1 MDKNDKWLYFRTVTD
16 EDNEDGADDVLCV
29 PASSM
34 VSIAPNSDTSVLMRF
49 MQVKNSPK
57 RTYRDDQVEH
67 DSVVLNVDQGK
78 TFEAMAGIVQ
88 AINSSARNDDG
99 FIVVADDCTV
109 AFGGAA
115 GSLSASYIHP
125 NIVSCG
131 AINVKDAVRD
141 SGIQEPVHFLGTA
154 AMTNISATAL
164 SVNTRY
170 QSIAAAT
177 AMTIP
182 SAASTKAGD
191 WITVFYNTAIGNG
204 NAHTYTTTTD
214 TAYGL
219 GSTIR
224 TNRGSH
230 ADRIPTTDI
239 AVADDNIITITGAT
253 NGDGG
258 KGTIVK
264 FVNTTGATNGWSAD
278 VYVTDQ
284 GSGVT
289 AATAAFS

>member
-1 MDKNDKWLYFRTVTD
+1 MKNDKWLYFRTVTD
-16 EDNEDGADDVLCV
+16 EDNENGADDVLCV

-49 MQVKNSPK
+49 ANVKNSHK
-57 RTYRDDQVEH
+57 RTYREDALEH
-67 DSVVLNVDQGK
+67 DSVVLTVDQGK
-78 TFEAMAGIVQ
+78 TFEAIAGIVQ

-99 FIVVADDCTV
+99 FLVIADDATV
-109 AFGGAA
+109 AYGGAA
-115 GSLSASYIHP
+115 GSLTASYIHP
-125 NIVSCG
+125 NITACG
-131 AINVKDAVRD
+131 VINVKDAEKTG
-141 SGIQEPVHFLGTA
+141 GIAEPVHFTGTG
-154 AMTNISATAL
+154 AMTNISATTL

-182 SAASTKAGD
+182 SAADGQAGD

-214 TAYGL
+214 TNYGV

-230 ADRIPTTDI
+230 ADRVPTSDI
-239 AVADDNIITITGAT
+239 AVTDDNIITITGAT

-258 KGTIVK
+258 KGTLIK
-264 FVNTTGATNGWSAD
+264 FVNTTGATNGWAAD

>member
-1 MDKNDKWLYFRTVTD
+1 MKNDKWLYFRTVAD
-16 EDNEDGADDVLCV
+16 EDNENGADDVLCV

-49 MQVKNSPK
+49 AVVKNSHK

-78 TFEAMAGIVQ
+78 TFEVIAGIVQ
-88 AINSSARNDDG
+88 TINSSARNDDG
-99 FIVVADDCTV
+99 FIVVADDATV

-115 GSLSASYIHP
+115 GSLEASYIHH
-125 NIVSCG
+125 NITSCG
-131 AINVKDAVRD
+131 VITCKAVERI
-141 SGIQEPVHFLGTA
+141 GGLIEPTHFTGTS
-154 AMTNISATAL
+154 AMTNISAGVLA
-164 SVNTRY
+164 VNTRY

-177 AMTIP
+177 AMTLP
-182 SAASTKAGD
+182 SAAATKAGD
-191 WITVFYNTAIGNG
+191 WITVYYNVAIGNT

-214 TAYGL
+214 AQYGP

-230 ADRIPTTDI
+230 ADRVPTSDI
-239 AVADDNIITITGAT
+239 AVTDDNIITITGAT

-258 KGTIVK
+258 KGTLIK
-264 FVNTTGATNGWSAD
+264 FINTTGATNGWAAD